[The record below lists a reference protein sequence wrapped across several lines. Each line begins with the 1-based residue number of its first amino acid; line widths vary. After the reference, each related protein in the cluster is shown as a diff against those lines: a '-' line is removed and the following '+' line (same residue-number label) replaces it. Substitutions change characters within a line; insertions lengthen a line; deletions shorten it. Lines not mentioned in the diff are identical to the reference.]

1 MHYANTAS
9 MSNKID
15 LFGILEIFGIEP
27 STLLWTRGGTPIFDT
42 YRNRFSFFS
51 ETGNYLILTKMK
63 QKQRGNKLNILL
75 IVVNY
80 P

>member
-1 MHYANTAS
+1 MDKGA
-9 MSNKID
+9 
-15 LFGILEIFGIEP
+15 
-27 STLLWTRGGTPIFDT
+27 TPIFDT

-75 IVVNY
+75 IVLKTTLDNLIVDY
-80 P
+80 